1 MENKNQM
8 NNEEMDN
15 IIRLTDETGKETEF
29 EFLDLVEYGGE
40 EYIILFPVEVAEN
53 DDGGIL
59 ILQVTD
65 TGDADNEEY
74 ISVTDETV
82 LDNVFDIF
90 KKKFKEE
97 FDFSD

>member
-1 MENKNQM
+1 M